1 MKVPPTLNNYFDFEK
16 WNLKYDPQPVAKD
29 DPSKLKAATRL
40 NRNQSQS
47 TEVESLINF
56 PSQIGFDKSNSVLVK
71 SSSTMHIPTQIK

>member
-1 MKVPPTLNNYFDFEK
+1 MKVPPTHNNYFDFEK

-47 TEVESLINF
+47 TEVELINF